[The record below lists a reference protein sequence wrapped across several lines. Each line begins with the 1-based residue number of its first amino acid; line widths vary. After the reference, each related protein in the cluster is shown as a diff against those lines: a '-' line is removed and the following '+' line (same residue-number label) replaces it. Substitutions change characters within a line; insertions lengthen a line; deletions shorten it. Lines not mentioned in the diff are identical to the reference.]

1 MPRLT
6 HFLLRHKLAV
16 VAAWLVVLAAGAAAA
31 GVVPGRL
38 SQEFAFPGQEGYE
51 ANVAILE
58 AYGNGGPGNPLVP
71 VVTLPGDATVDS
83 PGTRDAL
90 DRAFAGVAADPRLRV
105 LAWPA
110 TTGDRRLVADG
121 GRVVY
126 ALVWGPYQGQE
137 GGDPAVGQRVADGLR
152 RALPAGT
159 GVQVTGIDQLRATA
173 AEEPADTGV
182 LVETLVG
189 AVGALFVLA
198 FVFGSF
204 LALVPLLIAAVG
216 ILTTF
221 LAVLG
226 LTGLVEVSF
235 IVQYLVALIGLGV
248 AVDYS
253 LLVVTRW
260 REELANG
267 HDREEAVHRAM
278 ATAGRSVVT
287 SGGTV
292 AVGLLALVLLPVPFL
307 RSIGYAGLLIPL
319 AATLA
324 TLTLLP
330 VLLATVGPRLDWPAS
345 RRARRSWAPARPGSM
360 AGRRWTGWAAGVARH
375 RWLATLAALAVLVPL
390 CVAALGL
397 RLGEPPAAVLAQS
410 GPAREALDRLER
422 AGVGSGVLTP
432 IEVLV
437 PAGTDRRAVAD
448 HLGGVAGVR
457 LAVAPTGAAWQ
468 RGGTEL
474 VSVLPVAE
482 TSTDDG
488 EATVERVRDLAA
500 AELPGARV
508 GGSGA
513 LAIDATASLYGSFPL
528 LLAAVA
534 VITFVLL
541 ARAFRSL
548 LLALKAIVLNLLSL
562 GAAYGVLVLVWQE
575 GHGSEAIWGIP
586 ATGAIAIWVPLMAFA
601 FLYGLS
607 MDYEVFLLARM
618 REEYDATGS
627 TGTAIVQGLGRVGRL
642 VTCAAL
648 ILFLSFASMAAIP
661 ELDVKILATALG
673 AGILLDATI
682 LRALLVPALVA
693 LLGRWNWWL
702 PLWAARILRVPP
714 SLPAPEPAGPPPPGG
729 RAEWRHAV
737 SGDARG
743 PGRPDAGP

>member
-6 HFLLRHKLAV
+6 PFLLRHKLAV
-16 VAAWLVVLAAGAAAA
+16 VAAWLVVLVAGVAAAA
-31 GVVPGRL
+31 VVPGRL
-38 SQEFAFPGQEGYE
+38 SQEFSFPGEEGYE

-71 VVTLPGDATVDS
+71 VVALPEGTTVDS
-83 PGTRDAL
+83 PGIAEAL
-90 DRAFAGVAADPRLRV
+90 DQAFSGVAADPRLRV

-110 TTGDRRLVADG
+110 TTGDRRLVVEDG
-121 GRVVY
+121 RAVY
-126 ALVWGPYQGQE
+126 GLVWGPYQGPD
-137 GGDPAVGQRVADGLR
+137 GGDPALAETLAGGLR

-159 GVQVTGIDQLRATA
+159 TVQVTGLDALRTAA
-173 AEEPADTGV
+173 AEEPAGTGV
-182 LVETLVG
+182 LVETLAG
-189 AVGALFVLA
+189 AFGALVVLA

-204 LALVPLLIAAVG
+204 LALVPLLIAAVA

-235 IVQYLVALIGLGV
+235 IVQFLVALIGLGV

-260 REELANG
+260 REELRRG
-267 HDREEAVHRAM
+267 HGREEAVHRAM
-278 ATAGRSVVT
+278 ATAGRAVVT

-345 RRARRSWAPARPGSM
+345 RRARRRRQ
-360 AGRRWTGWAAGVARH
+360 GRENAASRLWTGWAAGVARH

-390 CVAALGL
+390 GVAALGL

-410 GPAREALDRLER
+410 GPAREALDRLEG

-437 PAGTDRRAVAD
+437 PTGTDRVDAAAR
-448 HLGGVAGVR
+448 LGGVDGVQLATAPAG
-457 LAVAPTGAAWQ
+457 PAWQ
-468 RGGTEL
+468 RDDSGL

-482 TSTDDG
+482 TSGDAG
-488 EATVERVRDLAA
+488 EATLQRVRDLAA

-528 LLAAVA
+528 MLAVVA
-534 VITFVLL
+534 LVTFVLL

-548 LLALKAIVLNLLSL
+548 LLAFKAIVLNLLSI

-586 ATGAIAIWVPLMAFA
+586 ATGAIAMWVPLMAFA

-618 REEYDATGS
+618 REEYDGTGS
-627 TGTAIVQGLGRVGRL
+627 TPAAIVQGLGRVGRL

-661 ELDVKILATALG
+661 ELDVKIMATALG
-673 AGILLDATI
+673 AGILIDATI

-702 PLWAARILRVPP
+702 PPWAARVLRVPP
-714 SLPAPEPAGPPPPGG
+714 SVPAPEAAEPA
-729 RAEWRHAV
+729 REQLVTFDVR
-737 SGDARG
+737 
-743 PGRPDAGP
+743 

>member
-6 HFLLRHKLAV
+6 QFLLRHKLAV
-16 VAAWLVVLAAGAAAA
+16 VAAWLVVLVAGVAAA

-38 SQEFAFPGQEGYE
+38 SQEFSFPGEEGYE

-71 VVTLPGDATVDS
+71 VVALPAGTTVDS
-83 PGTRDAL
+83 PGIRAAL
-90 DRAFAGVAADPRLRV
+90 GQAFSGVAADPRLRV

-110 TTGDRRLVADG
+110 TTGDRRLVVEDG
-121 GRVVY
+121 RTVY
-126 ALVWGPYQGQE
+126 GLVWGPYQGPD
-137 GGDPAVGQRVADGLR
+137 GGDPALAGTLADGLR

-159 GVQVTGIDQLRATA
+159 TVQVTGLDALRTAA
-173 AEEPADTGV
+173 AEEPAGTGV
-182 LVETLVG
+182 LVETLAG
-189 AVGALFVLA
+189 FLGALLVLA

-204 LALVPLLIAAVG
+204 LALVPLLIAAVA

-235 IVQYLVALIGLGV
+235 IVQFLVALIGLGV

-260 REELANG
+260 REELRRG
-267 HDREEAVHRAM
+267 HGREEAVHRAM
-278 ATAGRSVVT
+278 ATAGRAVVT

-345 RRARRSWAPARPGSM
+345 RRAR
-360 AGRRWTGWAAGVARH
+360 GRRQGRGSGASRLWTGWAAGVARH

-390 CVAALGL
+390 GVAALGL
-397 RLGEPPAAVLAQS
+397 RLGEPPAAVLARS
-410 GPAREALDRLER
+410 GPAREALDRLEG

-437 PAGTDRRAVAD
+437 PAGTDRAD
-448 HLGGVAGVR
+448 AAARLGGVEGVQLATAPAG
-457 LAVAPTGAAWQ
+457 PAWQ
-468 RGGTEL
+468 RDDSGL

-482 TSTDDG
+482 TSGAAG

-528 LLAAVA
+528 MLAVVA
-534 VITFVLL
+534 LVTFVLL

-548 LLALKAIVLNLLSL
+548 LLAFKAIVLNLLSI

-575 GHGSEAIWGIP
+575 GYGSEAIWGIP
-586 ATGAIAIWVPLMAFA
+586 ATGAIAMWVPLMAFA

-618 REEYDATGS
+618 REEYDGTGS
-627 TGTAIVQGLGRVGRL
+627 TPTAIVQGLGRVGRL

-648 ILFLSFASMAAIP
+648 ILFLSFASMAAVP
-661 ELDVKILATALG
+661 ELDVKIMATALG
-673 AGILLDATI
+673 AGILIDATI

-702 PLWAARILRVPP
+702 PPWAARVLWVPP
-714 SLPAPEPAGPPPPGG
+714 SVPAPEPAEPS
-729 RAEWRHAV
+729 REQLVTLDVR
-737 SGDARG
+737 
-743 PGRPDAGP
+743 

>member
-6 HFLLRHKLAV
+6 QFLLRHKLVV
-16 VAAWLVVLAAGAAAA
+16 VAAWLVVLVAGVAAA

-38 SQEFAFPGQEGYE
+38 SQEFSFPGEEGYE

-71 VVTLPGDATVDS
+71 VVTLPAGTTVDS
-83 PGTRDAL
+83 PGAGEAL
-90 DRAFAGVAADPRLRV
+90 DRAFDGVAADPRLRV

-110 TTGDRRLVADG
+110 TTGDRRLVVEDG
-121 GRVVY
+121 RTVY
-126 ALVWGPYQGQE
+126 GLVWGPFQGRD
-137 GGDPAVGQRVADGLR
+137 GGDPALAQTLAEGLR
-152 RALPAGT
+152 DTLPAGT
-159 GVQVTGIDQLRATA
+159 TVQVTGLDALRTAA
-173 AEEPADTGV
+173 AEEPAGTGV
-182 LVETLVG
+182 LVETL
-189 AVGALFVLA
+189 AGALGALIVLA

-204 LALVPLLIAAVG
+204 LALVPLLIAAVA

-235 IVQYLVALIGLGV
+235 FVQFLVALIGLGV

-267 HDREEAVHRAM
+267 HDREQAVHRAM
-278 ATAGRSVVT
+278 ATAGRAVVT

-292 AVGLLALVLLPVPFL
+292 AVGLLALVLLRVPFL

-345 RRARRSWAPARPGSM
+345 RRGRGS
-360 AGRRWTGWAAGVARH
+360 AASRRWTGWAAGVARH
-375 RWLATLAALAVLVPL
+375 RWLATLAALAVLLPL
-390 CVAALGL
+390 CVAAFGL

-410 GPAREALDRLER
+410 GPAREALDRLGR

-432 IEVLV
+432 IEVMV
-437 PAGTDRRAVAD
+437 PAGTDRSDAAAR
-448 HLGGVAGVR
+448 LGGVEGVQ
-457 LAVAPTGAAWQ
+457 LAAAPTGPAWQ
-468 RGGTEL
+468 RDGSGL

-482 TSTDDG
+482 TSGDAG

-500 AELPGARV
+500 AELGGARV

-528 LLAAVA
+528 MLAVVA
-534 VITFVLL
+534 LVTFVLL

-548 LLALKAIVLNLLSL
+548 LLAFKAIVLNLLSI

-575 GHGSEAIWGIP
+575 GYGSEAVWGIP
-586 ATGAIAIWVPLMAFA
+586 ATGAIAMWVPLMAFA

-618 REEYDATGS
+618 REEYDGTGS

-661 ELDVKILATALG
+661 ELDVKIMATALG
-673 AGILLDATI
+673 AGILIDATI

-693 LLGRWNWWL
+693 LFGRWNWWL
-702 PLWAARILRVPP
+702 PPWAARLLRVPP
-714 SLPAPEPAGPPPPGG
+714 SVPGPAVP
-729 RAEWRHAV
+729 RAI
-737 SGDARG
+737 GDL
-743 PGRPDAGP
+743 

>member
-6 HFLLRHKLAV
+6 QFLLRHKLAV
-16 VAAWLVVLAAGAAAA
+16 AAAWLAVLAAGVAAA

-38 SQEFAFPGQEGYE
+38 SQEFSFPGKEGYE

-71 VVTLPGDATVDS
+71 MVALPEGMTVDS
-83 PGTRDAL
+83 PGARLAL
-90 DRAFAGVAADPRLRV
+90 ERAFARIAADPRLRV
-105 LAWPA
+105 LAWPV
-110 TTGDRRLVADG
+110 TTDDRRLVVEG
-121 GRVVY
+121 GRTVFG
-126 ALVWGPYQGQE
+126 LVWGPFQGPE
-137 GGDPAVGQRVADGLR
+137 GGDPAMARTLADGLR
-152 RALPAGT
+152 QALPAGT
-159 GVQVTGIDQLRATA
+159 SVQVTGLEALRTAA
-173 AEEPADTGV
+173 AEEPAGTGV

-189 AVGALFVLA
+189 AFGALLVLA

-204 LALVPLLIAAVG
+204 LAVVPLLIAAVA
-216 ILTTF
+216 ILTTY

-235 IVQYLVALIGLGV
+235 IVQFLVALIGLGV

-260 REELANG
+260 REELSGG
-267 HDREEAVHRAM
+267 HDREQAVHRAM
-278 ATAGRSVVT
+278 ATAGRAVVT

-330 VLLATVGPRLDWPAS
+330 VLLATVGPRLDWPAG
-345 RRARRSWAPARPGSM
+345 RRDARRHQGRGRA

-375 RWLATLAALAVLVPL
+375 RWLAALAALAVLVPL
-390 CVAALGL
+390 GVAALGL
-397 RLGEPPAAVLAQS
+397 RLGEPPAAVLARS
-410 GPAREALDRLER
+410 GPAREALNRMGR

-437 PAGTDRRAVAD
+437 PSGTDRRDAAAR
-448 HLGGVAGVR
+448 LGQVAGVR
-457 LAVAPTGAAWQ
+457 LAAAPTGPDWQ
-468 RGGTEL
+468 RDGSGL

-482 TSTDDG
+482 TSGDAG
-488 EATVERVRDLAA
+488 EATLARVRALAA
-500 AELPGARV
+500 AELDGARV

-513 LAIDATASLYGSFPL
+513 LAVDATASIYGSFPL
-528 LLAAVA
+528 MLAAVA
-534 VITFVLL
+534 AVTFVLL

-548 LLALKAIVLNLLSL
+548 LLAFKAIVLNLLSI

-575 GHGSEAIWGIP
+575 GYGSEAVWGIP
-586 ATGAIAIWVPLMAFA
+586 ATGAVAMWVPLMAFA

-618 REEYDATGS
+618 REEYDGTGS
-627 TGTAIVQGLGRVGRL
+627 TSTAIVQGLGRVGRL

-648 ILFLSFASMAAIP
+648 ILFLSFAAMAAIP
-661 ELDVKILATALG
+661 ELDVKIMATALG
-673 AGILLDATI
+673 AGILIDATI

-702 PLWAARILRVPP
+702 PPWAARILRVPP
-714 SLPAPEPAGPPPPGG
+714 SIPAPE
-729 RAEWRHAV
+729 AETPSREQLV
-737 SGDARG
+737 TLDLR
-743 PGRPDAGP
+743 

>member
-6 HFLLRHKLAV
+6 QFLLRHKLAV
-16 VAAWLVVLAAGAAAA
+16 VAAWLVVLVAGVAAA

-38 SQEFAFPGQEGYE
+38 SQEFSFPGEEGYE

-71 VVTLPGDATVDS
+71 VVELPEGTTVDS
-83 PGTRDAL
+83 PGTREAL
-90 DRAFAGVAADPRLRV
+90 DQAFSGVADDPRLRV

-110 TTGDRRLVADG
+110 TTGDRRLVVEDG
-121 GRVVY
+121 RTVY
-126 ALVWGPYQGQE
+126 GLVWGPYQGPD
-137 GGDPAVGQRVADGLR
+137 GGDPALAGTLADGLR

-159 GVQVTGIDQLRATA
+159 TVQVTGLDALRTAA
-173 AEEPADTGV
+173 AEEPAGTGV
-182 LVETLVG
+182 LVETL
-189 AVGALFVLA
+189 AGALGALVVLA

-204 LALVPLLIAAVG
+204 LALVPLLIAAVA

-235 IVQYLVALIGLGV
+235 IVQFLIALIGLGV

-260 REELANG
+260 REELRRG
-267 HDREEAVHRAM
+267 HDREQAVHRAM
-278 ATAGRSVVT
+278 ATAGRAVVT

-330 VLLATVGPRLDWPAS
+330 VLLATVGPRLGWPAS
-345 RRARRSWAPARPGSM
+345 RRAR
-360 AGRRWTGWAAGVARH
+360 GRRQGRGSAASGLWTGWAAGVARH

-390 CVAALGL
+390 GVAALGL
-397 RLGEPPAAVLAQS
+397 RLGEPPAAVLAQA
-410 GPAREALDRLER
+410 GPAREALDRLEG

-437 PAGTDRRAVAD
+437 PAGTDRAD
-448 HLGGVAGVR
+448 AAARLGGVEGVQLATAPAG
-457 LAVAPTGAAWQ
+457 PAWQ
-468 RGGTEL
+468 RDDSGL

-482 TSTDDG
+482 TSGDAG

-500 AELPGARV
+500 AELGGARV

-528 LLAAVA
+528 MLAVVA
-534 VITFVLL
+534 LVTFVLL

-548 LLALKAIVLNLLSL
+548 LLAFKAIVLNLLSI

-575 GHGSEAIWGIP
+575 GYGSEAIWGIP
-586 ATGAIAIWVPLMAFA
+586 ATGAIAMWVPLMAFA

-607 MDYEVFLLARM
+607 MVYEVFLLARM
-618 REEYDATGS
+618 REEYDGTGS
-627 TGTAIVQGLGRVGRL
+627 TQTAIVQGLGRVGRL

-661 ELDVKILATALG
+661 EL
-673 AGILLDATI
+673 
-682 LRALLVPALVA
+682 
-693 LLGRWNWWL
+693 
-702 PLWAARILRVPP
+702 
-714 SLPAPEPAGPPPPGG
+714 
-729 RAEWRHAV
+729 
-737 SGDARG
+737 
-743 PGRPDAGP
+743 

>member
-6 HFLLRHKLAV
+6 QFLLRHKLAV
-16 VAAWLVVLAAGAAAA
+16 VAAWLVVLVAGVAAA

-38 SQEFAFPGQEGYE
+38 SQEFSFPGEEGYE

-71 VVTLPGDATVDS
+71 VVELPEGATVDS
-83 PGTRDAL
+83 PGIREAL
-90 DRAFAGVAADPRLRV
+90 DRAFDGIASDPRLRV

-110 TTGDRRLVADG
+110 TTGDRRLVVEDG
-121 GRVVY
+121 RTVY
-126 ALVWGPYQGQE
+126 GLVWGPYQGPD
-137 GGDPAVGQRVADGLR
+137 GADPALAETLADGLR
-152 RALPAGT
+152 GALPAGT
-159 GVQVTGIDQLRATA
+159 TVQVTGLDALRTAA
-173 AEEPADTGV
+173 AEEPAGTGV
-182 LVETLVG
+182 LVETL
-189 AVGALFVLA
+189 AGALGALVVLA

-204 LALVPLLIAAVG
+204 LALVPLLIAAVA

-235 IVQYLVALIGLGV
+235 IVQFLIALIGLGV

-260 REELANG
+260 REELRRG
-267 HDREEAVHRAM
+267 HDREQAVHRAM
-278 ATAGRSVVT
+278 ATAGRAVVT

-292 AVGLLALVLLPVPFL
+292 AVGLLALVLLQVPFL

-345 RRARRSWAPARPGSM
+345 RRARGLEGRGS
-360 AGRRWTGWAAGVARH
+360 AASRLWTGWAAGVARH

-390 CVAALGL
+390 GVAALGL

-410 GPAREALDRLER
+410 GPASEALDRLER

-437 PAGTDRRAVAD
+437 PAGTDRAEAAAR
-448 HLGGVAGVR
+448 LGGVEGVQLATAPAG
-457 LAVAPTGAAWQ
+457 PAWQ
-468 RGGTEL
+468 RDDSGL

-482 TSTDDG
+482 TSGDAG

-500 AELPGARV
+500 AELGGARV

-528 LLAAVA
+528 MLAVVA
-534 VITFVLL
+534 LVTFVLL

-548 LLALKAIVLNLLSL
+548 LLAFKAIVLNLLSI

-586 ATGAIAIWVPLMAFA
+586 ATGAIAMWVPLMAFA

-618 REEYDATGS
+618 REEYDGTGS
-627 TGTAIVQGLGRVGRL
+627 TQTAIVQGLGRVGRL

-648 ILFLSFASMAAIP
+648 ILFLSFASMATIP
-661 ELDVKILATALG
+661 ELDVKIMATALG
-673 AGILLDATI
+673 AGILIDATI

-702 PLWAARILRVPP
+702 PPWAARVLRVPP
-714 SLPAPEPAGPPPPGG
+714 SIPAPEA
-729 RAEWRHAV
+729 AEPSREQLV
-737 SGDARG
+737 TLDLR
-743 PGRPDAGP
+743 

>member
-16 VAAWLVVLAAGAAAA
+16 VAAWLVVLVAGGAAA

-71 VVTLPGDATVDS
+71 VVTLPEGTAADS

-90 DRAFAGVAADPRLRV
+90 ARAFAGVAADPRLRV

-110 TTGDRRLVADG
+110 TTGDRRLVVDG

-126 ALVWGPYQGQE
+126 ALVWGPFQGQE
-137 GGDPAVGQRVADGLR
+137 GGDPAIGQQVADGLR

-159 GVQVTGIDQLRATA
+159 DVQVTGLDQLRATA
-173 AEEPADTGV
+173 AEEPADSGV

-189 AVGALFVLA
+189 AVGALCVLG

-204 LALVPLLIAAVG
+204 LALVPLLIAAVA

-235 IVQYLVALIGLGV
+235 IVQFLVALIGLGV
-248 AVDYS
+248 AIDYS
-253 LLVVTRW
+253 LLLVTRW
-260 REELANG
+260 REELQRG
-267 HDREEAVHRAM
+267 HDREQAVHRAM
-278 ATAGRSVVT
+278 ATAGRAVVT

-307 RSIGYAGLLIPL
+307 RSIGLAGLLIPL

-345 RRARRSWAPARPGSM
+345 RRARRDPARRGS
-360 AGRRWTGWAAGVARH
+360 AASRRWTGWAAGVARH

-422 AGVGSGVLTP
+422 AGVGSGVLNP

-437 PAGTDRRAVAD
+437 PAGTDRRAAAD
-448 HLGGVAGVR
+448 RLDGVAGVQ
-457 LAVAPTGAAWQ
+457 LAVAPAGPAWQ
-468 RGGTEL
+468 RDGTGL

-482 TSTDDG
+482 TSTDEG

-508 GGSGA
+508 GGGGA

-534 VITFVLL
+534 VVTFVLL

-548 LLALKAIVLNLLSL
+548 LLALKAIALNLLSI

-586 ATGAIAIWVPLMAFA
+586 ATGAIAVWVPLMAFA

-661 ELDVKILATALG
+661 ELDVKIMATALG
-673 AGILLDATI
+673 AGILIDATI
-682 LRALLVPALVA
+682 LRALPVPALVA

-702 PLWAARILRVPP
+702 PPWAARILRVPP
-714 SLPAPEPAGPPPPGG
+714 SLPAPEPPGPPPPGG
-729 RAEWRHAV
+729 RAEWAHAIA
-737 SGDARG
+737 DPARG
-743 PGRPDAGP
+743 AGRPDAGP

>member
-6 HFLLRHKLAV
+6 QFLLRHKLAV
-16 VAAWLVVLAAGAAAA
+16 VAAWLVVLVAGVAAA

-38 SQEFAFPGQEGYE
+38 SQEFSFPGEEGYE
-51 ANVAILE
+51 ANVAILR
-58 AYGNGGPGNPLVP
+58 AYGNGGPGNPMVP
-71 VVTLPGDATVDS
+71 VVTLPDGTTVDS
-83 PGTRDAL
+83 PGVTEAL
-90 DRAFAGVAADPRLRV
+90 DRAFSGAAADRRLRV

-110 TTGDRRLVADG
+110 TTDDRRLVVDG
-121 GRVVY
+121 GRTVY
-126 ALVWGPYQGQE
+126 GLVWGPYQGPE
-137 GGDPAVGQRVADGLR
+137 GGDPAIGQALADGLR
-152 RALPAGT
+152 RALPAGAT
-159 GVQVTGIDQLRATA
+159 VQVTGLDELRTA
-173 AEEPADTGV
+173 AAAEPADTGV

-189 AVGALFVLA
+189 SLGALVVLA
-198 FVFGSF
+198 FVFGSL
-204 LALVPLLIAAVG
+204 LALVPLLIAAVA

-235 IVQYLVALIGLGV
+235 IVQFLVALIGLGV

-260 REELANG
+260 REELTAG
-267 HDREEAVHRAM
+267 HDREQAVHRAM
-278 ATAGRSVVT
+278 ATAGRAVVT

-330 VLLATVGPRLDWPAS
+330 VLLATIGPRLDWPAG
-345 RRARRSWAPARPGSM
+345 RRARRRDPGRVR
-360 AGRRWTGWAAGVARH
+360 AANRRWTGWAAGVARH
-375 RWLATLAALAVLVPL
+375 RWLATLAALVVLVPL
-390 CVAALGL
+390 GVAALGL
-397 RLGEPPAAVLAQS
+397 RLGEPPAAVLARS

-437 PAGTDRRAVAD
+437 PAGADRQEAAAR
-448 HLGGVAGVR
+448 LAGVDGVQT
-457 LAVAPTGAAWQ
+457 AAAPTGPAWQ
-468 RGGTEL
+468 RDGSGL
-474 VSVLPVAE
+474 VSVLPVAV
-482 TSTDDG
+482 TSGDVG

-513 LAIDATASLYGSFPL
+513 LAIDATRSLYGSFPL
-528 LLAAVA
+528 MLAAVA
-534 VITFVLL
+534 VVTFVLL

-548 LLALKAIVLNLLSL
+548 LLALKAIVLNLLSI

-575 GHGSEAIWGIP
+575 GYGSQAIWGIP
-586 ATGAIAIWVPLMAFA
+586 ATGAIAMWVPLMAFA

-627 TGTAIVQGLGRVGRL
+627 TGSAIVQGLGRVGRL

-661 ELDVKILATALG
+661 ELDVKIMATALG

-702 PLWAARILRVPP
+702 PPWAARLLRVPP
-714 SLPAPEPAGPPPPGG
+714 SIPAPEPAGTAPEL
-729 RAEWRHAV
+729 A
-737 SGDARG
+737 SSAR
-743 PGRPDAGP
+743 

>member
-6 HFLLRHKLAV
+6 QFLLRHKLAV
-16 VAAWLVVLAAGAAAA
+16 VAAWLVVLVAGGAAAGA
-31 GVVPGRL
+31 VPGRL
-38 SQEFAFPGQEGYE
+38 SQEFSFPGEEGYE

-58 AYGNGGPGNPLVP
+58 AYGNGGPGNPLVA
-71 VVTLPGDATVDS
+71 VVELPEGTTVDS

-110 TTGDRRLVADG
+110 TTDDRRLVVDG
-121 GRVVY
+121 GGTVY
-126 ALVWGPYQGQE
+126 GLVWGPFQGPE
-137 GGDPAVGQRVADGLR
+137 GGDPALGQSVADGLR
-152 RALPAGT
+152 QALPAGT
-159 GVQVTGIDQLRATA
+159 TVQVTGLDQLRATA
-173 AEEPADTGV
+173 AEEPAGTGV
-182 LVETLVG
+182 LIETLAG
-189 AVGALFVLA
+189 FLGALLVLA
-198 FVFGSF
+198 VVFGSF
-204 LALVPLLIAAVG
+204 LALVPLLIAAVA

-235 IVQYLVALIGLGV
+235 IVQFLVALIGLGV

-260 REELANG
+260 REELAAG
-267 HDREEAVHRAM
+267 HDREQAVHRAM
-278 ATAGRSVVT
+278 ATAGRAVVT

-307 RSIGYAGLLIPL
+307 RSIGYAGMLIPL

-330 VLLATVGPRLDWPAS
+330 VLLATVGPRLDWPAG
-345 RRARRSWAPARPGSM
+345 RRARRSWTSARQ
-360 AGRRWTGWAAGVARH
+360 GRAASRLWTGWATWVAHH
-375 RWLATLAALAVLVPL
+375 RWLATLAALAVLLPL
-390 CVAALGL
+390 GVAALGL

-410 GPAREALDRLER
+410 GPAREALDRLEE

-437 PAGTDRRAVAD
+437 PAGTDREAAAER
-448 HLGGVAGVR
+448 LGGVAGVQ
-457 LAVAPTGAAWQ
+457 LAAAPSGPAWQ
-468 RGGTEL
+468 RDGSGL
-474 VSVLPVAE
+474 VSILPAAE
-482 TSTDDG
+482 TSSDEG
-488 EATVERVRDLAA
+488 EATVQRVRDLAA
-500 AELPGARV
+500 ADLPGVRV

-513 LAIDATASLYGSFPL
+513 LAVDATASLYGSFPL
-528 LLAAVA
+528 MLAVVAAV
-534 VITFVLL
+534 TFVVL

-548 LLALKAIVLNLLSL
+548 LLALKAIVLNLLSI

-586 ATGAIAIWVPLMAFA
+586 ATGAIAMWVPLMAFA

-627 TGTAIVQGLGRVGRL
+627 TETAIVQGLGRVGRL

-661 ELDVKILATALG
+661 ELDVKIMATALG
-673 AGILLDATI
+673 AGILIDATI

-702 PLWAARILRVPP
+702 PPFAARVLRVPP
-714 SLPAPEPAGPPPPGG
+714 SAPAPEPAKPT
-729 RAEWRHAV
+729 
-737 SGDARG
+737 
-743 PGRPDAGP
+743 PDELVTSDVR

>member
-6 HFLLRHKLAV
+6 RFLLRHKLAV
-16 VAAWLVVLAAGAAAA
+16 VAAWLVVLVAGVAAA

-38 SQEFAFPGQEGYE
+38 SQEFSFPGEEGYE

-71 VVTLPGDATVDS
+71 VVTLPAGTTVDS
-83 PGTRDAL
+83 PGARDAL
-90 DRAFAGVAADPRLRV
+90 DRAFGGVAADPRLRV

-110 TTGDRRLVADG
+110 TTGDRRLVVEDG
-121 GRVVY
+121 RTVY
-126 ALVWGPYQGQE
+126 GLVWGPFQGPE
-137 GGDPAVGQRVADGLR
+137 GADPALAGTLADGLR
-152 RALPAGT
+152 QALPAGT
-159 GVQVTGIDQLRATA
+159 TVQVTGLDALRTAA
-173 AEEPADTGV
+173 AEEPAGTGV
-182 LVETLVG
+182 LIETL
-189 AVGALFVLA
+189 AGALGALVVLA

-204 LALVPLLIAAVG
+204 LALVPLLIAAVA

-235 IVQYLVALIGLGV
+235 IVQFLVALIGLGV

-260 REELANG
+260 REELG
-267 HDREEAVHRAM
+267 RGLDREEAVQRAM
-278 ATAGRSVVT
+278 ATAGRAVVT

-330 VLLATVGPRLDWPAS
+330 VLLATVGPRLDWPAG
-345 RRARRSWAPARPGSM
+345 RRARRHDPAGQ
-360 AGRRWTGWAAGVARH
+360 GRAASRLWTGWAAGVARH

-390 CVAALGL
+390 GVAALGL

-410 GPAREALDRLER
+410 GSAREALDRLEE

-437 PAGTDRRAVAD
+437 PAGTDREAVAER
-448 HLGGVAGVR
+448 LGGVAGVQ
-457 LAVAPTGAAWQ
+457 LAVAPTGPAWE
-468 RGGTEL
+468 RDGSGL
-474 VSVLPVAE
+474 VSVLPAAE
-482 TSTDDG
+482 TSGDEG
-488 EATVERVRDLAA
+488 EATVQRVRDLAA

-528 LLAAVA
+528 MLAVVAAV
-534 VITFVLL
+534 TFVLL

-548 LLALKAIVLNLLSL
+548 LLAFKAILLNLLSI

-575 GHGSEAIWGIP
+575 GYGSEAIWGIP
-586 ATGAIAIWVPLMAFA
+586 ATGAIAMWVPLMAFA

-627 TGTAIVQGLGRVGRL
+627 TQTAIVQGLGRVGRL

-661 ELDVKILATALG
+661 ELDVKIMATALG
-673 AGILLDATI
+673 AGILIDATI

-702 PLWAARILRVPP
+702 PPWAARPLVVPP
-714 SLPAPEPAGPPPPGG
+714 SAPAPEPSEPT
-729 RAEWRHAV
+729 
-737 SGDARG
+737 
-743 PGRPDAGP
+743 PDELATSRVM

>member
-6 HFLLRHKLAV
+6 QFLLRHKLAV
-16 VAAWLVVLAAGAAAA
+16 VAAWLVVLVAGGAAA
-31 GVVPGRL
+31 GVVPDRL

-71 VVTLPGDATVDS
+71 VVELPAGTTVDS
-83 PGTRDAL
+83 PGVADAL
-90 DRAFAGVAADPRLRV
+90 ERAFAGVAADPRLRV

-110 TTGDRRLVADG
+110 TTDDRRLVVDG
-121 GRVVY
+121 GRTVY
-126 ALVWGPYQGQE
+126 GLVWGPYQGQD
-137 GGDPAVGQRVADGLR
+137 GADPALAQALGDGLG
-152 RALPAGT
+152 RALPAGAE
-159 GVQVTGIDQLRATA
+159 VQVTGLDALREAA
-173 AEEPADTGV
+173 AEEPAGTGV
-182 LVETLVG
+182 LVETLAG
-189 AVGALFVLA
+189 GLGALVVLA

-204 LALVPLLIAAVG
+204 LALVPLLIAAVA

-235 IVQYLVALIGLGV
+235 IVQFLVALIGLGV

-260 REELANG
+260 REELAAG
-267 HDREEAVHRAM
+267 QDREQAVHRAM
-278 ATAGRSVVT
+278 ATAGRAVVT

-292 AVGLLALVLLPVPFL
+292 AVGLLALVMLPVPFL

-330 VLLATVGPRLDWPAS
+330 VLLATIGPRLDWPAG
-345 RRARRSWAPARPGSM
+345 RRAMRRGPGRGRA
-360 AGRRWTGWAAGVARH
+360 AGRLWTGWAAGVARH

-390 CVAALGL
+390 GVAALGL
-397 RLGEPPAAVLAQS
+397 RLGEPPAEVLARS

-422 AGVGSGVLTP
+422 AGVGGGALTP

-437 PAGTDRRAVAD
+437 PAGTDRQAAAER
-448 HLGGVAGVR
+448 LGRVAGVQV
-457 LAVAPTGAAWQ
+457 AVAPSGPAWQ
-468 RGGTEL
+468 REGTAL

-482 TSTDDG
+482 TSGDAG
-488 EATVERVRDLAA
+488 EATLQRVRDLAA

-513 LAIDATASLYGSFPL
+513 LAIDATRSLYGSFPL
-528 LLAAVA
+528 MLAAVA
-534 VITFVLL
+534 VVTFVLL

-548 LLALKAIVLNLLSL
+548 LLALKAIVLNLLSI
-562 GAAYGVLVLVWQE
+562 GAAYGVLVLVWQD

-627 TGTAIVQGLGRVGRL
+627 TPTAIVQGLGRVGRL
-642 VTCAAL
+642 VTSAAL
-648 ILFLSFASMAAIP
+648 ILFLAFASMASVP
-661 ELDVKILATALG
+661 ELDVKIMATALG
-673 AGILLDATI
+673 AGILLDATV

-702 PLWAARILRVPP
+702 PPWAARLLRVPP
-714 SLPAPEPAGPPPPGG
+714 SAPAPEPARPAREP
-729 RAEWRHAV
+729 AEAYETFE
-737 SGDARG
+737 
-743 PGRPDAGP
+743 AG